1 MTHAADASALGVDPR
16 KAYEERR
23 TWREQAAARLDR
35 RHRKLGL
42 ARLALA
48 AVTIVAGWLIL
59 DGGALPW
66 WIVFLPI
73 GAFLGLSVLHD
84 RTYQGMERLRRAA
97 DHYKKAIERLE
108 GGWAG
113 SGERGEEFRDPEHL
127 FAEDLDLFG
136 RGSLFEL
143 VCTARTHAGQ
153 AELAGWLK
161 EPAGTE
167 EIRERQLAV
176 AELRSRLDLREALAI
191 LGAEARSGVDSLPLA
206 AWAARPPLLRSRA
219 ARIAAPIIAAATI
232 TAVAGWLLGAWGSFP
247 PAILV
252 GAQAL
257 FGYALRREV
266 GEVVESVERAAR
278 DLGLLSQVLTLLEK
292 ESFRG
297 SRLRALRESLE
308 SDGAPPS
315 ARIARLH
322 RLVEL
327 LDSRRNQVFA
337 PISPFLLWSTQL
349 AFAIEGWR
357 MRSGAAVGRWIAAV
371 AEMEALSSLAG
382 YSFEHP
388 ADPFPIL
395 AGEGPLFEAEALGH
409 PLLQEAACVRNDLRI
424 GGPMKLLVVSGSN
437 MSGKSTLLRS
447 VGINTVM
454 ALAGAPVRA
463 ARLSIS
469 PVHLGASIRTVDSL
483 QDGKSRFYAEITRLS
498 RILSMA
504 RDRGQVLYL
513 LDELLSGT
521 NSHDRRIGAEAIA
534 RGLMKRGAVG
544 LLTTHDLALTRI
556 AEIFG
561 EEAGNVHFEDRVEGG
576 EILFDYRIRSGV
588 VERGN
593 ALELMRAVGIEI

>member
-1 MTHAADASALGVDPR
+1 MRQAFDAGPPAADPR
-16 KAYEERR
+16 IAYEERR
-23 TWREQAAARLDR
+23 TSREQAAARLDR
-35 RHRKLGL
+35 RHRRLGL

-48 AVTIVAGWLIL
+48 AATLVAVWIIL
-59 DGGALPW
+59 DGTALPW
-66 WIVFLPI
+66 WIVLLPI

-84 RTYQGMERLRRAA
+84 RTFQGMERLRRAA
-97 DHYKKAIERLE
+97 DHYKRGLERLE
-108 GGWAG
+108 GRWAG
-113 SGERGEEFRDPEHL
+113 SGERGDEFRDPEHL

-136 RGSLFEL
+136 KGSLFEL
-143 VCTARTHAGQ
+143 VCAARTRAGQ
-153 AELAGWLK
+153 AELARWLK

-167 EIRERQLAV
+167 EIRERQEAV
-176 AELRSRLDLREALAI
+176 AELRPRLDLREALAI
-191 LGAEARSGVDSLPLA
+191 LGAEARSGVDSHPLA
-206 AWAARPPLLRSRA
+206 AWAARPPVLRSRA
-219 ARIAAPIIAAATI
+219 ARIAAPFIAAATL
-232 TAVAGWLLGAWGSFP
+232 TALAGWLLDAWGGFL
-247 PAILV
+247 PAILL
-252 GAQAL
+252 GGQAL
-257 FGYALRREV
+257 FGYAFRRRV

-278 DLGLLSQVLTLLEK
+278 DLGILSQVLTLLER

-297 SRLRALRESLE
+297 SRLRLLRDSLE

-388 ADPFPIL
+388 TDPFPTL

-409 PLLQEAACVRNDLRI
+409 PLLQEEACVRNDLKI

-447 VGINTVM
+447 VGISTVM

-469 PVHLGASIRTVDSL
+469 PVRLGASIRNVDSL
-483 QDGKSRFYAEITRLS
+483 QDGRSRFYAEITRLS

-504 RDRGQVLYL
+504 RERGQVLYL

-521 NSHDRRIGAEAIA
+521 NSHDRRIGAEAIV
-534 RGLMKRGAVG
+534 RGLMERGAVG

-556 AEIFG
+556 AETLG
-561 EEAGNVHFEDRVEGG
+561 EGAGNVHFEDRVEAG
-576 EILFDYRIRSGV
+576 EILFDYRIRPGV